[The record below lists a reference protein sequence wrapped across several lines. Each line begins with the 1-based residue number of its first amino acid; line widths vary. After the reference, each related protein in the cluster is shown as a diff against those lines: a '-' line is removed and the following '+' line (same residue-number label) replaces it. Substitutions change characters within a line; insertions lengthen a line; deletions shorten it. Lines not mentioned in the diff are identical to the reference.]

1 MRRCWY
7 SEGPKAQ
14 VLRCY
19 HGRYSIRRLFMSTE
33 VQSNSS
39 TDEFSLAA
47 AFTAEHHDIDAGI
60 EQYLADTAAPDPRQ
74 RAVPL
79 QNTMAALRR
88 HIYLEEEIVFPHLP
102 KDALM
107 MPLMVMRKEHGEIW
121 QRMDA
126 LEEIL
131 QDPAGNSTRS
141 EEHTSELQ
149 SRGQLVCRL
158 LLEKKKGNHS
168 GEPA

>member
-1 MRRCWY
+1 
-7 SEGPKAQ
+7 
-14 VLRCY
+14 
-19 HGRYSIRRLFMSTE
+19 MSTE

-39 TDEFSLAA
+39 TDEVSLAA

-60 EQYLADTAAPDPRQ
+60 ERYLADTAAPDPRQ

-79 QNTMAALRR
+79 QNAMAALRR

-102 KDALM
+102 KGALM
-107 MPLMVMRKEHGEIW
+107 MPLMVMRREHGEIW

-131 QDPAGNSTRS
+131 QDPAGDSTGVEQACAEILALLDKHNMK
-141 EEHTSELQ
+141 EEPVIYPHMDADLTDQEQKKVLKLLAGGEMPKSW
-149 SRGQLVCRL
+149 VCEALR
-158 LLEKKKGNHS
+158 
-168 GEPA
+168 

>member
-1 MRRCWY
+1 
-7 SEGPKAQ
+7 
-14 VLRCY
+14 
-19 HGRYSIRRLFMSTE
+19 MSTE

-39 TDEFSLAA
+39 TDEVSLAA

-60 EQYLADTAAPDPRQ
+60 EQYLADTAEPDPRQ

-79 QNTMAALRR
+79 QNAMAALRR

-102 KDALM
+102 KGALM
-107 MPLMVMRKEHGEIW
+107 MPLMVMRREHGEIW

-131 QDPAGNSTRS
+131 QDPAGDSTGVEQACAEILALLDKHNMK
-141 EEHTSELQ
+141 EEPVIYPHMDADLTDQEQKKVLKLLA
-149 SRGQLVCRL
+149 GGEMPKGWVCESLR
-158 LLEKKKGNHS
+158 
-168 GEPA
+168 